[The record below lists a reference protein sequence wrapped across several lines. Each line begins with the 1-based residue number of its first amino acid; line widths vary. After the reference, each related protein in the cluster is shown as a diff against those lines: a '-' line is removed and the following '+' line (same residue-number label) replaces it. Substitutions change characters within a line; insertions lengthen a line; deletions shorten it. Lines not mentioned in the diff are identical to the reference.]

1 METVSYRFRLGTF
14 DCLAVA
20 DGTHDYPLKNFF
32 ANASLA
38 QVESALQERGQ
49 PVDYIRT
56 PYTNLY
62 VDTGTHHVLVD
73 TGAGSLSPTTGQ
85 LAENLRAAGID
96 PLEID
101 AVLITHAHPDHV
113 GGTLDQ
119 AGEPIYPDARYY
131 IWKGEWD
138 FWTSDVAFE
147 KVPEMFVSVARTQLQ
162 PVLDQFVL
170 LERDGEVMPGVSML
184 SAPGHT
190 PGHTVISF
198 ASGGERLLYIS
209 DTVLHPLH
217 LEHPDWTPIYDIY
230 PDQAEASKRHIFD
243 LAAETGALVLG
254 QHFAPF
260 PSIGRV
266 SVAGAGW
273 RWVPI
278 ETVE

>member
-1 METVSYRFRLGTF
+1 MEMTSYPFKLGAF

-20 DGTHDYPLKNFF
+20 DGTYDYPLKNFF

-38 QVESALQERGQ
+38 QIETALQERGQ
-49 PVDYIRT
+49 PVEYIRT
-56 PYTNLY
+56 PYTNLF

-73 TGAGSLSPTTGQ
+73 MGAGGLAPTTGQ
-85 LAENLRAAGID
+85 LPGNLRAAGVD
-96 PLEID
+96 PLDVD
-101 AVLITHAHPDHV
+101 AIVITHAHPDHV
-113 GGTLDQ
+113 GGTLDSDGK
-119 AGEPIYPDARYY
+119 AIYPNARYY
-131 IWKGEWD
+131 IWEGEWD
-138 FWTSDVAFE
+138 FWTSDLAFD

-162 PVLDQFVL
+162 PVLEQLILV
-170 LERDGEVMPGVSML
+170 EREGEVIPGVSML

-190 PGHTVISF
+190 AGHAVISF
-198 ASGGERLLYIS
+198 QSGGERLLYIS

-230 PDQAEASKRHIFD
+230 PDQAAASKRRIFD
-243 LAAETGALVLG
+243 LAAEGGALVLG

-266 SVAGAGW
+266 SVVGEGW

-278 ETVE
+278 ETGS

>member
-1 METVSYRFRLGTF
+1 MEITSYHFNLGAF

-32 ANASLA
+32 ANASSA
-38 QVESALQERGQ
+38 QVEAALRDRGQ

-62 VDTGTHHVLVD
+62 VDTGTHRVLVD
-73 TGAGSLSPTTGQ
+73 MGAGSLSPTTGR
-85 LAENLRAAGID
+85 LAGNLRAAGID
-96 PLEID
+96 PLEIE
-101 AVLITHAHPDHV
+101 AILITHAHPDHV
-113 GGTLDQ
+113 GGTLDE
-119 AGEPIYPDARYY
+119 AGEPIYPNARYY

-138 FWTSDVAFE
+138 FWTSDLAFE
-147 KVPEMFVSVARTQLQ
+147 KVPEMFVSVARGQLQ
-162 PVLDQFVL
+162 PVLDQLVL
-170 LERDGEVMPGVSML
+170 LEREGEVMPGVGML

-217 LEHPDWTPIYDIY
+217 LEHPDWTPIYDVY
-230 PDQAEASKRHIFD
+230 PDQAAASKRRIFD
-243 LAAETGALVLG
+243 LAADEGALVLG

-266 SVAGAGW
+266 SKVGEGW
-273 RWVPI
+273 RWVPT
-278 ETVE
+278 ETAS

>member
-1 METVSYRFRLGTF
+1 MEITSYRFKLGAF

-20 DGTHDYPLKNFF
+20 DGTHDYPLKSFF
-32 ANASLA
+32 ANTPLA
-38 QVESALQERGQ
+38 QAEAALRERRQ

-62 VDTGTHHVLVD
+62 VDTGAHRVLVD
-73 TGAGSLSPTTGQ
+73 MGAGSLLPSTGR
-85 LAENLRAAGID
+85 LPGNLRAAGVE
-96 PLEID
+96 PREID
-101 AVLITHAHPDHV
+101 AILITHAHPDHV
-113 GGTLDQ
+113 GGTLDE
-119 AGEPIYPDARYY
+119 AGDPIYPNARYY
-131 IWKGEWD
+131 IWKGEWN

-162 PVLDQFVL
+162 PVLDQLVL
-170 LERDGEVMPGVSML
+170 LEREGEVMPGISIL

-198 ASGGERLLYIS
+198 ESGGERLLYIS

-217 LEHPDWTPIYDIY
+217 LEHPGWTPIYDIH
-230 PDQAEASKRHIFD
+230 PDQAEASKRRIFD
-243 LAAETGALVLG
+243 MAAEEGALVLG

-266 SVAGAGW
+266 SKAGEGW

-278 ETVE
+278 VTAN